1 MEVGD
6 QEGQSSGELRV
17 DYQKEE
23 SCPEKEEALE
33 TCKSPALVFSGL
45 THEWEDATHGQAKN
59 HLHRGGNHQGM
70 HRAEKCSYSHK
81 AE

>member
-45 THEWEDATHGQAKN
+45 THE
-59 HLHRGGNHQGM
+59 
-70 HRAEKCSYSHK
+70 
-81 AE
+81 